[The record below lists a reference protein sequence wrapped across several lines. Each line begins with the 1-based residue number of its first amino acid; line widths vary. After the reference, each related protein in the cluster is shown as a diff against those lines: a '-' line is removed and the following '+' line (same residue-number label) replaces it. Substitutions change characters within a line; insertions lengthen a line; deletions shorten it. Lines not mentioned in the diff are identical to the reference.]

1 MKENITPEESLLL
14 ISKTI
19 EETKKRFI
27 ENGHI
32 IILWGILTFIVF
44 FSQYMFVQLGWYKL
58 FDIAWTN
65 ILFLFGGIYT
75 FIYTWKKIKRKNLP
89 KTIIGRITTTM
100 GWVFGANFMIL
111 GIFFGHR
118 FGEALGPIFL
128 ILFALFIINIGI
140 SIKFKPMTIG
150 GIILNLMGFAA
161 FYISPQYHGLLV
173 ASGGVVAMII
183 PGILLNKAKRKENV

>member
-1 MKENITPEESLLL
+1 MDENITPEESLLL

-19 EETKKRFI
+19 NETKKRFI

-44 FSQYMFVQLGWYKL
+44 VSQYIFVQLGWYKL

-89 KTIIGRITTTM
+89 KTIIGRILNPIS
-100 GWVFGANFMIL
+100 WVFAANFMIL
-111 GIFFGHR
+111 GLLFGHR
-118 FGEALGPIFL
+118 FGVALGPIFL
-128 ILFALFIINIGI
+128 ILFALFIIMIGV
-140 SIKFKPMTIG
+140 SIKFKPITNG

-161 FYISPQYHGLLV
+161 FYISPQYHGLLL
-173 ASGGVVAMII
+173 AAGGVIAMII